1 MENQRQNEHVAA
13 LAKTGQDVCGQLQ
26 TPPDLPRSMPD
37 LYYDIAGMNFTPQDG
52 PNVDNVRNDQLLWED
67 NCLPPQQLETTTATL
82 HTIPQLAPVITPHQ
96 RDRTHLPTIPQLA
109 PVITPH
115 QRDRTLTNKRLAL
128 KRLGQKRKQP
138 LTRQPR
144 RLSPSTS
151 ATCNNI
157 NYPQL
162 TVTASKAHTPISS
175 RILHTLLTAHHHT
188 ISSRIL
194 HTLLTAHQPTIPPTI
209 NISDTATQTSPL
221 PIQSQ
226 RDANNIDASL
236 TLMNCIDELFPKHI

>member
-1 MENQRQNEHVAA
+1 
-13 LAKTGQDVCGQLQ
+13 
-26 TPPDLPRSMPD
+26 MPD

-96 RDRTHLPTIPQLA
+96 RDRT
-109 PVITPH
+109 
-115 QRDRTLTNKRLAL
+115 LTNKRLAL
-128 KRLGQKRKQP
+128 KRLEQKRKQP

-162 TVTASKAHTPISS
+162 TVTASKTHTP
-175 RILHTLLTAHHHT
+175 

-226 RDANNIDASL
+226 RDANNIGGFS
-236 TLMNCIDELFPKHI
+236 